1 MTTNNRTQKSNSPR
15 EFTYNST
22 NRWVNYITY
31 AVSGA
36 ITNVVI
42 AAVTAV
48 AIFLVPLVGLWLVY
62 TYLPLHVFYIVLA
75 VLLADIVLGIV
86 LRALLNR
93 R

>member
-15 EFTYNST
+15 EFAYNST

-42 AAVTAV
+42 VAVTAV
-48 AIFLVPLVGLWLVY
+48 AIIVVPLVELWLVY
-62 TYLPLHVFYIVLA
+62 T
-75 VLLADIVLGIV
+75 
-86 LRALLNR
+86 
-93 R
+93 